1 MLADGLRSPG
11 PLNVHFTDIC
21 HGVPAESERQVLA
34 DCLKWL
40 QGTQALVGE
49 ALAAVADIKARD
61 AQGVPMP
68 EWTAVVQGLVGQFKG
83 MEQVSTAY
91 SVDKGAADGGSCM
104 QGRRDLKSDGQESA
118 WHDGLQAAWTAAVV
132 GCLRW

>member
-1 MLADGLRSPG
+1 M
-11 PLNVHFTDIC
+11 
-21 HGVPAESERQVLA
+21 PAESERQVLA

-83 MEQVSTAY
+83 MEV
-91 SVDKGAADGGSCM
+91 VRGS
-104 QGRRDLKSDGQESA
+104 S
-118 WHDGLQAAWTAAVV
+118 
-132 GCLRW
+132 

>member
-1 MLADGLRSPG
+1 M
-11 PLNVHFTDIC
+11 
-21 HGVPAESERQVLA
+21 LA

-61 AQGVPMP
+61 VQGVPMP

-83 MEQVSTAY
+83 MEQVSTSY
-91 SVDKGAADGGSCM
+91 SVERGAVCGGSCV
-104 QGRRDLKSDGQESA
+104 QGRQDLENNGQ
-118 WHDGLQAAWTAAVV
+118 
-132 GCLRW
+132 

>member
-1 MLADGLRSPG
+1 MPAPKSQI
-11 PLNVHFTDIC
+11 VHSTDAW
-21 HGVPAESERQVLA
+21 HAVPAESERQVLA

-49 ALAAVADIKARD
+49 ALAAVVDIKARD

-83 MEQVSTAY
+83 MEQVSTVR
-91 SVDKGAADGGSCM
+91 SQRC
-104 QGRRDLKSDGQESA
+104 
-118 WHDGLQAAWTAAVV
+118 
-132 GCLRW
+132 CLAC